1 MKIKITY
8 KDEEELQKLFLK
20 PLGELIA
27 EGAKVKKPSKNAPY
41 LHCYIEL
48 SQDSAK
54 CSDKEKS

>member
-27 EGAKVKKPSKNAPY
+27 EGAKVKKTDKNAPY

-48 SQDSAK
+48 NIRK
-54 CSDKEKS
+54 